1 MHSIARCDC
10 KCCFT
15 VATNSVVKKDSV
27 HVSQLKQY
35 SITRAANRTNLTSN
49 IKPEFIHVDF

>member
-1 MHSIARCDC
+1 M
-10 KCCFT
+10 CFT

-35 SITRAANRTNLTSN
+35 SITKAANRTNLTSN